1 MTWKTLIFSTPCK
14 LYIKN
19 FQLVYEPSNNEEIVH
34 IPIEDIGAIM
44 LENQQIT
51 LTNYMLSL
59 CSDSNITIYTCDKKH
74 QPVGVL
80 LPFYQHSRTTK
91 IALSQVEMKEPLKK
105 KLWQRI
111 IKQKIINQSNVIKL
125 LFENDELDF
134 YVNKV
139 SSGDT
144 KNIEAYVAKKY
155 WQLLFDNFKRHS
167 DCKYNAALN
176 YGYAIVRGCIAKY
189 IAASGL
195 IPCLGIHHCNE
206 LNAFNLTEDLI
217 EPFRPFIDLMVSNMD
232 INADE
237 ELNKEDKTYLI
248 SILNRQCQY
257 KNEQITVRN
266 ACENICKSFVNA
278 ITENNSDKLELPSFI
293 EVK

>member
-19 FQLVYEPSNNEEIVH
+19 FQLVYEPSNDEEIVH

-59 CSDSNITIYTCDKKH
+59 CSDNNITIYTCDKKH
-74 QPVGVL
+74 QPIGIL

-91 IALSQVEMKEPLKK
+91 VSLSQIGIKEPLKK
-105 KLWQRI
+105 KLWQKI
-111 IKQKIINQSNVIKL
+111 IKQKIKNQSTVIKL
-125 LFENDELDF
+125 LYDNDELDF
-134 YVNKV
+134 YISKV

-155 WQLLFDNFKRHS
+155 WQLLFNDFKRHS
-167 DCKYNAALN
+167 ECKYNAALN
-176 YGYAIVRGCIAKY
+176 YGYAIVRGCISKY

-217 EPFRPFIDLMVSNMD
+217 EPFRPFIDLMVSDME

-237 ELNKEDKTYLI
+237 ELNKEDKTYLV

-257 KNEQITVRN
+257 KNEQIAVRN

-278 ITENNSDKLELPSFI
+278 ITENNSDRLELPSFI

>member
-19 FQLVYEPSNNEEIVH
+19 FQLVYERSNNEEIVH

-59 CSDSNITIYTCDKKH
+59 CSDNNITIYTCDKKH

-125 LFENDELDF
+125 LFENDERKHLF
-134 YVNKV
+134 HHY
-139 SSGDT
+139 
-144 KNIEAYVAKKY
+144 KK
-155 WQLLFDNFKRHS
+155 
-167 DCKYNAALN
+167 
-176 YGYAIVRGCIAKY
+176 
-189 IAASGL
+189 
-195 IPCLGIHHCNE
+195 
-206 LNAFNLTEDLI
+206 
-217 EPFRPFIDLMVSNMD
+217 
-232 INADE
+232 
-237 ELNKEDKTYLI
+237 
-248 SILNRQCQY
+248 
-257 KNEQITVRN
+257 
-266 ACENICKSFVNA
+266 
-278 ITENNSDKLELPSFI
+278 
-293 EVK
+293 